1 MDFRK
6 IEGLILQRTIE
17 TLNKDGAVEAKS
29 IDGSHDDRS
38 LLFQHLAFSIVLM
51 LRLID
56 ICFVRYCIRT
66 NYQFRILNSVGDAIR
81 ECEIST
87 GAANNLILKLNPI
100 LQYLLI
106 TDKPRIHD
114 MKQRGYF
121 FRQSVTSLN
130 FPVLVSKP
138 LDTIMFAAASALS
151 VINRAT

>member
-66 NYQFRILNSVGDAIR
+66 NY
-81 ECEIST
+81 
-87 GAANNLILKLNPI
+87 
-100 LQYLLI
+100 
-106 TDKPRIHD
+106 
-114 MKQRGYF
+114 
-121 FRQSVTSLN
+121 
-130 FPVLVSKP
+130 
-138 LDTIMFAAASALS
+138 
-151 VINRAT
+151 